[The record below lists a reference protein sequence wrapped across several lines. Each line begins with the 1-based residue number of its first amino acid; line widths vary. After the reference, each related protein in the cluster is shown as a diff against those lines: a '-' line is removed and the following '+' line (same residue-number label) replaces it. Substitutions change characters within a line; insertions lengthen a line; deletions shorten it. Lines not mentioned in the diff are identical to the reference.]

1 MTEEKIFVNAE
12 YVSELLGVSM
22 PYAYKLIQRLN
33 ADLEAKGYLV
43 VRGKV
48 SKAYLYEKLYIGQ
61 KSAS

>member
-1 MTEEKIFVNAE
+1 MTEENLFVNAE
-12 YVSELLGVSM
+12 YVSKILGVSM

-33 ADLEAKGYLV
+33 AELEAQGYLV

-48 SKAYLYEKLYIGQ
+48 SKAYLHEKLYVGQ